1 MDDYDKIMPSYDKKN
16 SLKQVNLAKLS
27 PPRMHNVML
36 RDRLFEQLDSLRD
49 FPVIWISAPGGS
61 GKTVLAASYL
71 QHLKG
76 KFIWYQVDDG
86 DNDPAAFINL
96 LDHAL
101 QGQTGERPANMPVFA
116 PEYSQ
121 GIATF
126 SRNYSRHLYEKLGEG
141 GFLVLDNF
149 QELSADSQ
157 THQVL
162 KQFIA
167 EIPQSVNLLVLS
179 RTEPTQEYM
188 RYRVN
193 GSIAVLDWQNIA
205 LSEDETRSFCQER
218 LSSLSKKESEKIASE
233 IHQYTRG
240 WAAGL
245 VLMLEQSRKTSISND
260 FAQQENQGLI
270 FDYFAGEIF
279 QRETQETREFLLKT
293 ALLPFFTV
301 DIAEQLTSNAEA
313 SAILQNMTQ
322 RNYFTYRSASTADA
336 YEYHPLFREFL
347 LSRLEVF
354 FNARELR
361 KIQVYA
367 GDLLAELGWLPEA
380 AILYRQAKEWRKISV
395 LVKTEGAKLLQ
406 QSRYLL
412 LHSWI
417 QSFPLEYLNQD
428 SWMEYWLA
436 MSLQPVNTRDSRN
449 HFVRAF
455 ESFTESG
462 DRTGQLLSWSGVI
475 ETYMHDLACFSDLDK
490 WIPIMQDLYEQGS
503 ESIDAMVNARVSMA
517 MFTALMYRQPDHKQ
531 IGYWEEKVREV
542 IFNTPNLTQR
552 LNLGSQLLLYYTV
565 WTGELPKAT
574 VLRKVLFQSVDP
586 DAMESLSKILW
597 FSTEATYLWKTGDV
611 SASIQAVKKGLQ
623 VSDDI
628 DVHVF
633 DVLLLASGIY
643 SSCAQKKLDQAEKY
657 LRQMESRL
665 DPNRQVDVM
674 HYYYLAS
681 GLAILRGELGMA
693 REYAETAVIAGQKSG
708 ALYPETLALLV
719 LALCMIRQGKLK
731 EAGFHLSRIAD
742 LAEKIQSHSLSYLN
756 RLLASEAAFSCDD
769 IKRGVS
775 LLKEAHEYERDLGR
789 VYHGFWWETS
799 LADHCVQA
807 LEKNIEVDFIKQ
819 LVQRHELVPSKAP
832 LHLDNWEWPVRI
844 YTLGRFSVT
853 RYGEALPVTAK
864 SSKKPLELLKVLI
877 AQGGR
882 QVRQEAL
889 IEILWP
895 DSEGD
900 AAAQSLYTTTHRLR
914 KLLSDQ
920 GLVMDDGC
928 LSLDPRYIWVDNLAF
943 LRVASRLQKMLASSS
958 DGQEEDIERLGEQ
971 FFRFYQGDFLGSDE
985 KHFPYAPMQE
995 KLHLRF
1001 LKLTESLGFY
1011 WQQQGCADKTIQCY
1025 ERALEI
1031 DPVAEEF
1038 YQSLMNSYYEVG
1050 RNSDAVI
1057 LFQRCRKN
1065 LSNILGISPSQ
1076 ATLEIYNS
1084 IQK

>member
-1 MDDYDKIMPSYDKKN
+1 M
-16 SLKQVNLAKLS
+16 NLAKLS
-27 PPRMHNVML
+27 PPRLHNVLL
-36 RDRLFEQLDSLRD
+36 RQRLLEKLDDLDD

-71 QHLKG
+71 QAKKK
-76 KFIWYQVDDG
+76 KFIWYQVDEG
-86 DNDPAAFINL
+86 DNDPAAFIGL
-96 LDHAL
+96 LDSAL
-101 QGQTGERPANMPVFA
+101 QSQSGERPSNMPVFA

-121 GIATF
+121 GIAAF
-126 SRNYSRHLYEKLGEG
+126 SRNYSRHLYESLGEG
-141 GFLVLDNF
+141 GMLVLDNF
-149 QELSADSQ
+149 QELSSDSP

-167 EIPQSVNLLVLS
+167 EIPQGLNLLVLS
-179 RTEPTQEYM
+179 RSEPMQDYL
-188 RYRVN
+188 RYRAN
-193 GSIAVLDWQNIA
+193 GSIAVLDWQDIA
-205 LSEDETRSFCQER
+205 LNEAETREICQTR
-218 LSSLSKKESEKIASE
+218 LKTLSVKESEKIARE

-245 VLMLEQSRKTSISND
+245 VLMLEQSHKTNISSD

-293 ALLPFFTV
+293 ALLPFFTLE
-301 DIAEQLTSNAEA
+301 IAELLTSNTDAA
-313 SAILQNMTQ
+313 AILQNLTQ
-322 RNYFTYRSASTADA
+322 RNYFTYHSASTADA

-347 LSRLEVF
+347 LSRIEVF
-354 FNARELR
+354 FNVRELR

-380 AILYRQAKEWRKISV
+380 AVLYQQAKEWRKLAV
-395 LVKTEGAKLLQ
+395 MVRTNGAKLLQ

-417 QSFPLEYLNQD
+417 QSFPLEYLDKD

-455 ESFTESG
+455 ESFTHSG

-475 ETYMHDLACFSDLDK
+475 ETYMHDLASFTDLDK
-490 WIPIMQDLYEQGS
+490 WIAIMGDLYEAGAV
-503 ESIDAMVNARVSMA
+503 SIDPMVNARVSMA
-517 MFTALMYRQPDHKQ
+517 MFTALMYRQPEHRQ
-531 IGYWEEKVREV
+531 IAYWEEKVREV
-542 IFNTPNLTQR
+542 IFNTPNLTKR

-586 DAMESLSKILW
+586 EEMEPLSKILW
-597 FSTEATYLWKTGDV
+597 YSTEATYLWKTGNV
-611 SASIQAVKKGLQ
+611 TGSIQAVKKGL
-623 VSDDI
+623 DIANEI

-643 SSCAQKKLDQAEKY
+643 SSCAQNKLDQAEKY
-657 LRQMESRL
+657 LSEMESRL
-665 DPNRQVDVM
+665 DPNRLVDVM
-674 HYYYLAS
+674 HYHYLAA
-681 GLAILRGELGMA
+681 GLAITRGELGMA
-693 REYAETAVIAGQKSG
+693 REYAETAWLAGQKSG
-708 ALYPETLALLV
+708 ALYPEALALLL
-719 LALCMIRQGKLK
+719 LALCMIRKGKLK

-742 LAEKIQSHSLSYLN
+742 LADRIQSHSLSYLN

-769 IKRGVS
+769 VEKGVS
-775 LLKEAHEYERDLGR
+775 LLKEAHEHERDLGR
-789 VYHGFWWETS
+789 VFHGHWWETS

-807 LEKNIEVDFIKQ
+807 LEQGVEVEFIKQ
-819 LVQRHELVPSKAP
+819 LVRGHELVPAKAP
-832 LHLDNWEWPVRI
+832 LHLEHWEWPIRI

-853 RYGEALPVTAK
+853 RYGEALPVAAK

-877 AQGGR
+877 AAGGR
-882 QVRQEAL
+882 QVSQESL
-889 IEILWP
+889 VEILWP

-900 AAAQSLYTTTHRLR
+900 AAMQSLYTTTHRLR

-920 GLVMDDGC
+920 GLVMEDGR
-928 LSLDPRYIWVDNLAF
+928 LSLDARYIWVDNLAF
-943 LRVASRLQKMLASSS
+943 LRIASRLQELLSVVK
-958 DGQEEDIERLGEQ
+958 IETADEIGRLGEQ
-971 FFRFYQGDFLGSDE
+971 FFRLYQGDFLGADE
-985 KHFPYAPMQE
+985 KHFTYAPMQE

-1001 LKLTESLGFY
+1001 LNLAEALGHY
-1011 WQQQGCADKTIQCY
+1011 WQQQGRADKSIQCY
-1025 ERALEI
+1025 ERALEV

-1038 YQSLMNSYYEVG
+1038 YQSLMHSYYTVG

-1076 ATLEIYNS
+1076 ATLEIYKS

>member
-1 MDDYDKIMPSYDKKN
+1 MKKN
-16 SLKQVNLAKLS
+16 DIKQVNLAKLS
-27 PPRMHNVML
+27 PPRLHNVLL
-36 RDRLFEQLDSLRD
+36 RERLFGKLDSLRD
-49 FPVIWISAPGGS
+49 YPVIWISAPGGS

-71 QHLKG
+71 QHVKK

-86 DNDPAAFINL
+86 DNDPAAFIGL
-96 LDHAL
+96 LDNAL
-101 QGQTGERPANMPVFA
+101 QAQSEKTPTKMPVFA

-149 QELSADSQ
+149 QELSADSS
-157 THQVL
+157 THHVL

-167 EIPQSVNLLVLS
+167 EIPQSLNLLVLS
-179 RTEPTQEYM
+179 RSEPTQEYL
-188 RYRVN
+188 RYRAN
-193 GSIAVLDWQNIA
+193 GSIAVLDWQDIA
-205 LSEDETRSFCQER
+205 LSEAETREICQTR
-218 LSSLSKKESEKIASE
+218 LKTLSKKESEKIATE

-245 VLMLEQSRKTSISND
+245 VLMLEQSHKTNISND
-260 FAQQENQGLI
+260 FAQHENQDLI

-279 QRETQETREFLLKT
+279 QRETQDIREFLLKT

-301 DIAEQLTSNAEA
+301 EIAELLTSNTEA
-313 SAILQNMTQ
+313 AAILQNLTQ

-347 LSRLEVF
+347 LSRIEVF

-361 KIQVYA
+361 KIQAYA

-380 AILYRQAKEWRKISV
+380 AVLYRQAKEWRKISV
-395 LVKTEGAKLLQ
+395 LVRTEGAKLLQ

-428 SWMEYWLA
+428 PWMEYWLA

-455 ESFTESG
+455 ESFTQSG

-475 ETYMHDLACFSDLDK
+475 ETYMHDLACFTDLDE
-490 WIPIMQDLYEQGS
+490 WIVIMEDLYEAGPV
-503 ESIDAMVNARVSMA
+503 SIDAMVNARVSMA

-531 IGYWEEKVREV
+531 ITYWEEKVREV
-542 IFNTPNLTQR
+542 IFNTPNLTKR

-574 VLRKVLFQSVDP
+574 VLRKVLFQSVEP
-586 DAMESLSKILW
+586 EEMESLSKILW
-597 FSTEATYLWKTGDV
+597 HSTEATYLWKTGDV
-611 SASIQAVKKGLQ
+611 SSSIQAVKKGLE
-623 VSDDI
+623 VANDI

-643 SSCAQKKLDQAEKY
+643 SSCAQNKLDQAEKY
-657 LRQMESRL
+657 LREMESRL
-665 DPNRQVDVM
+665 DPNRQVDVL
-674 HYYYLAS
+674 HYHYLAA
-681 GLAILRGELGMA
+681 GLAITRGELGMA
-693 REYAETAVIAGQKSG
+693 REYAETAAQAGQKSG
-708 ALYPETLALLV
+708 AVYPETLALLV
-719 LALCMIRQGKLK
+719 LALCMVKQGKLK

-742 LAEKIQSHSLSYLN
+742 KAERIQSYSLSYLS

-769 IKRGVS
+769 IETGVS

-789 VYHGFWWETS
+789 VFHGFWWEMS
-799 LADHCVQA
+799 LADHCVKA
-807 LEKNIEVDFIKQ
+807 LEQNVEVEFIRQ
-819 LVQRHELVPSKAP
+819 LVRGHELVPANAP
-832 LHLDNWEWPVRI
+832 LHLDNWEWPIRI
-844 YTLGRFSVT
+844 YTLGRFTVT
-853 RYGEALPVTAK
+853 RYGESLPVAAK

-877 AQGGR
+877 AAGGR
-882 QVRQEAL
+882 QVSQESL
-889 IEILWP
+889 VEILWP

-900 AAAQSLYTTTHRLR
+900 AAVQSLYTTTHRLR

-920 GLVMDDGC
+920 GLVMEDGR
-928 LSLDPRYIWVDNLAF
+928 LSLDARYIWVDNLAF
-943 LRVASRLQKMLASSS
+943 LRIASRLQELLTLVSN
-958 DGQEEDIERLGEQ
+958 DTEDEIERLGEQ
-971 FFRFYQGDFLGSDE
+971 FFRIYQGDFLGADE
-985 KHFPYAPMQE
+985 KHFTYAPMQE

-1001 LKLTESLGFY
+1001 LKLAEGLGYY
-1011 WQQQGCADKTIQCY
+1011 WQQQGRADKSIQCY
-1025 ERALEI
+1025 ERALEV

-1038 YQSLMNSYYEVG
+1038 YQSLMHSYYKVG

-1076 ATLEIYNS
+1076 ATLEIYKS